1 MLKNTIKLL
10 LFLSMANP
18 SRSQTLKENLQK
30 IAKDPKT
37 TERAAKADVLLHD
50 KKIISSSPVV
60 DTTAIANKKSKKKRR
75 K

>member
-18 SRSQTLKENLQK
+18 SRAQTLKDNLQK

-60 DTTAIANKKSKKKRR
+60 DTTAIATKKFKKKRR